1 MLAIE
6 SARIVKD
13 ESPRHTKG
21 VSHLVIDGSRE
32 AEAFAT
38 ILVAEHDRRD
48 MRLPGARRVHYED
61 RRLVSLIPE
70 TQRFDVAG
78 SIAGMLDDQR
88 SDSNAVAEQTS
99 AEGCDDA
106 LHGAGL

>member
-1 MLAIE
+1 MISGLIKPNARWRDDKMLAIE

-48 MRLPGARRVHYED
+48 MGLPGPDAFTMR
-61 RRLVSLIPE
+61 
-70 TQRFDVAG
+70 
-78 SIAGMLDDQR
+78 IAGLSR
-88 SDSNAVAEQTS
+88 
-99 AEGCDDA
+99 
-106 LHGAGL
+106 